1 MENLGALMMDLEG
14 LQLSNAEEELI
25 RQPVVGGLILFSRNY
40 QNKSQLHE
48 LINSIRQIRPEIII
62 AVDQEGGRVQ
72 RFREGFLS
80 LPPIYSLN
88 QLYAKNPE
96 QAKSSAKELGW
107 TMAAEILH
115 AGLDLSFAPVL
126 DLYNSNSPVI
136 KERAFSDSARTVV
149 ELARSYIAGMHEA
162 GMVATGKHFPG
173 HGSVLQDSHHD
184 LPKDERDAAEILEN
198 DLRPFAE
205 CIDMLDAV
213 MPAHVIYPAIDT
225 RCAGYSEVWIK
236 QKLRQELG
244 FEGVVFSDDLT
255 MAGAH
260 SAGTI
265 EARAELALSAGCD
278 MILVCNNRSATIKV
292 IEWLDKQ
299 GQEGNSKLSKMKA
312 TPSDNIGLIY
322 DSDRWLKAKEL
333 VKKLKTNS
341 RS

>member
-1 MENLGALMMDLEG
+1 MENLGVLMMDLEG
-14 LQLSNAEEELI
+14 LQLSNAEEGLI

-72 RFREGFLS
+72 RFRDGFLS
-80 LPPIYSLN
+80 LHPNYSHN
-88 QLYAKNPE
+88 QLYAKDPE

-115 AGLDLSFAPVL
+115 VGLDLSFAPVL
-126 DLYNSNSPVI
+126 DLYNSKSPVI
-136 KERAFSDSARTVV
+136 KERAFSDSVITVV
-149 ELARSYIAGMHEA
+149 DLASSYIAGMHEA
-162 GMVATGKHFPG
+162 GMAATGKHFPG

-184 LPKDERDAAEILEN
+184 LPKDERDAAEILGN

-255 MAGAH
+255 MAAAH
-260 SAGTI
+260 SAGLI

-278 MILVCNNRSATIKV
+278 MILVCNNRIATIKV

-299 GQEGNSKLSKMKA
+299 GQEGNSNLSKMKA
-312 TPSDNIGLIY
+312 TPSDTIELIY
-322 DSDRWLKAKEL
+322 DSDRWLKAKDL

-341 RS
+341 M

>member
-25 RQPVVGGLILFSRNY
+25 RQPVIGGLILFSRNY
-40 QNKSQLHE
+40 ENKSQLHE
-48 LINSIRQIRPEIII
+48 LINSIRQIRSEII
-62 AVDQEGGRVQ
+62 
-72 RFREGFLS
+72 
-80 LPPIYSLN
+80 
-88 QLYAKNPE
+88 
-96 QAKSSAKELGW
+96 
-107 TMAAEILH
+107 
-115 AGLDLSFAPVL
+115 VL

-322 DSDRWLKAKEL
+322 DSDRWLKAKDL